1 MRMDRLVFRT
11 RLGGTVSPISRRR
24 FLAKGISCVVGAYGT
39 ALTVRAQ
46 DAVGTAKQSSPLRIA
61 ASIDAMASIARAV
74 GGRYAVVET
83 ILPKGA
89 EPHAY
94 EPTTAR
100 LASLRSA
107 DIIVFNGFGM
117 EPWGDKLLAAL
128 DLPDLP
134 VVYAAEGIEPLRE
147 RPHGHDGHDH
157 DHEHDHEAHGV
168 DEAVLK
174 GEHENADALDVGE
187 TIEFPEAQS
196 PLGDWLESLGGQIRR
211 GDHVHGVLNPHVW
224 LSPFG
229 AVHEAYKMAEAF
241 GRVDPMHAAQYQEN
255 ARRFEAAVDVPVAR
269 FRALLAQAKRRYFV
283 VGHAAFGYLCRDF
296 GLREVSVEGIYAEG
310 EPSPKALAR
319 LVDFAREN
327 GVRIIF
333 AEKAASP
340 AVSRV
345 LAEEVGA
352 QVETLYTMETD
363 EAGLGYV
370 ERLAHNLDA
379 IARSLAA

>member
-1 MRMDRLVFRT
+1 MRMDRHVFRT
-11 RLGGTVSPISRRR
+11 RFGKTASPISRRR
-24 FLAKGISCVVGAYGT
+24 FLAKGIACVLGAYGT

-46 DAVGTAKQSSPLRIA
+46 DSVQTAKQSSPLLVA

-100 LASLRSA
+100 LTSLRSA

-128 DLPDLP
+128 DRPDLP

-147 RPHGHDGHDH
+147 RPHGHDDH
-157 DHEHDHEAHGV
+157 DHVHDAHEI
-168 DEAVLK
+168 DEGDAEASVESNHEDAGASAF
-174 GEHENADALDVGE
+174 GEN
-187 TIEFPEAQS
+187 IEFPEARS

-241 GRVDPMHAAQYQEN
+241 GRADPPHAAQYQEN
-255 ARRFEAAVDVPVAR
+255 ARRFAAAVDVPVER
-269 FRALLAQAKRRYFV
+269 FRELLAQAKRRYFV

-327 GVRIIF
+327 GVRTIF

-379 IARSLAA
+379 IGRSLAA